1 MVEIHN
7 TVAKVFE
14 ENNELLEIFECKDEF
29 SDTQNFCDHYGF
41 DIEDSC
47 NAILIKAKKPEE
59 FYAMFCVL
67 GSTRLDVNQK
77 AKIAMGAKRVSFAS
91 REEAEQVTNQIYGGI
106 SPLGL
111 PDNIKIF
118 IDKNVMNR
126 EKLFIGA
133 GNRVSKF
140 FLSPELLVELTKAE
154 VLDLNL
160 SQICIN

>member
-14 ENNELLEIFECKDEF
+14 DNKEVLEIFECKDQF
-29 SDTQNFCDHYGF
+29 SDTQNFCEHYGF

-67 GSTRLDVNQK
+67 GSTRLDVNTK
-77 AKIAMGAKRVSFAS
+77 AKNAMGAKRVSFAS

-111 PDNIKIF
+111 PENLKIF
-118 IDKNVMNR
+118 IDENVMNR

-154 VLDLNL
+154 VLDLT
-160 SQICIN
+160 

>member
-14 ENNELLEIFECKDEF
+14 DNKEVLEIFECKDEF

-67 GSTRLDVNQK
+67 GSTRLNVNTK
-77 AKIAMGAKRVSFAS
+77 AKNAMGAKRVSFAS

-111 PDNIKIF
+111 PENLKIF
-118 IDKNVMNR
+118 IDENVMNR

-140 FLSPELLVELTKAE
+140 FLSPDLLVELTKAE
-154 VLDLNL
+154 VLDLT
-160 SQICIN
+160 

>member
-14 ENNELLEIFECKDEF
+14 NNKVNLEIYECKDEF

-47 NAILIKAKKPEE
+47 NAILIKAKKPKE

-91 REEAEQVTNQIYGGI
+91 REEAELVTNQIYGGI

-111 PDNIKIF
+111 PDNMKIF
-118 IDKNVMNR
+118 VDRNVMNR

-140 FLSPELLVELTKAE
+140 FLSPKLLVELTNAE
-154 VLDLNL
+154 VLDLT
-160 SQICIN
+160 

>member
-47 NAILIKAKKPEE
+47 NAILIKAKKPKE

-91 REEAEQVTNQIYGGI
+91 REEAELVTNQIYGGI

-111 PDNIKIF
+111 PDNMKIF
-118 IDKNVMNR
+118 VDQNVMNR

-140 FLSPELLVELTKAE
+140 FLSPKLLVELTNAE
-154 VLDLNL
+154 VLDLT
-160 SQICIN
+160 

>member
-7 TVAKVFE
+7 TVAKVFN
-14 ENNELLEIFECKDEF
+14 ENKEVVEIFECKDEF
-29 SDTQNFCDHYGF
+29 SDTQNFCDYYGF

-47 NAILIKAKKPEE
+47 NAILIKSKKPTE

-91 REEAEQVTNQIYGGI
+91 KEEAEEVTNQIYGGI

-118 IDKNVMNR
+118 VDQNVMSR
-126 EKLFIGA
+126 DKLFIGA
-133 GNRVSKF
+133 GNRISKF
-140 FLSPELLVELTKAE
+140 FLSPELLVELTNAE
-154 VLDLNL
+154 VLDLT
-160 SQICIN
+160 

>member
-14 ENNELLEIFECKDEF
+14 DNKEALEIFECKDEF

-67 GSTRLDVNQK
+67 GSTRLDVNTK
-77 AKIAMGAKRVSFAS
+77 AKNAMGAKRVSFAS

-111 PDNIKIF
+111 PENLKIF
-118 IDKNVMNR
+118 IDENVMNR

-140 FLSPELLVELTKAE
+140 FLPPELLIELTKAE
-154 VLDLNL
+154 VLDLT
-160 SQICIN
+160 

>member
-14 ENNELLEIFECKDEF
+14 DNKEALEIFECKDEF

-47 NAILIKAKKPEE
+47 NAILIKAKKPKE

-91 REEAEQVTNQIYGGI
+91 REEAELVTNQIYGGI

-111 PDNIKIF
+111 PDNMKIF
-118 IDKNVMNR
+118 VDQNVMNR

-140 FLSPELLVELTKAE
+140 FLSPKLLVELTNAK
-154 VLDLNL
+154 VLDLT
-160 SQICIN
+160 